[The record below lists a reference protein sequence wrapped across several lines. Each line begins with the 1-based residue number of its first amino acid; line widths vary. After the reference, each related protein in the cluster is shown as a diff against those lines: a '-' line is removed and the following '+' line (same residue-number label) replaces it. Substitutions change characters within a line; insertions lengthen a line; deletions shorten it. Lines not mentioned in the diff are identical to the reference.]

1 MHCVL
6 CMQIPQL
13 SPERMTMIGLN
24 LFQHLSHLTRISN
37 TSLHTQLTEDQVN
50 SLFSRLI
57 TLHPFSWNYQAY
69 HIKMWS
75 ILFTEDSGFWIWCTS
90 FYFSTFPASP
100 TPILVQKLVSTRML
114 SVCVRAQSWDSY
126 ICSLVKAF
134 IFFYINTLLLLS
146 EWLIIDNQNIDIL

>member
-50 SLFSRLI
+50 SLFSHLI

-75 ILFTEDSGFWIWCTS
+75 ILFTEDSGF
-90 FYFSTFPASP
+90 
-100 TPILVQKLVSTRML
+100 
-114 SVCVRAQSWDSY
+114 
-126 ICSLVKAF
+126 
-134 IFFYINTLLLLS
+134 
-146 EWLIIDNQNIDIL
+146 